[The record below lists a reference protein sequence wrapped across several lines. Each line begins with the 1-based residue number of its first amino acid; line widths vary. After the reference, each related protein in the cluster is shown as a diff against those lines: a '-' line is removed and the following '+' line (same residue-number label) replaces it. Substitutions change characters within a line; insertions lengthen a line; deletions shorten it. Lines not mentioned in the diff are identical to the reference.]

1 MKPLPEAA
9 VEFIEELSLSAEADG
24 FPRIAGRIIGL
35 LIVRQEPVSFEEIA
49 EQLQVSRG
57 SISTNTRL
65 LESRGALRRVS
76 RLGERKDLFEVGP
89 DFLERMYEQ
98 RLQRERAGHR
108 IASKARA
115 ALPASYT
122 RTKDA
127 LKRMEELSTQ
137 VLDATEK
144 VLQNWK
150 KRR

>member
-9 VEFIEELSLSAEADG
+9 VEFIEEFSLSAEADG
-24 FPRIAGRIIGL
+24 FPRIAGRIVGL
-35 LIVRQEPVSFEEIA
+35 LIMRQEPVPFEEIA

-57 SISTNTRL
+57 SVSTSTRL
-65 LESRGALRRVS
+65 LESRGALHRIC

-98 RLQRERAGHR
+98 RLQRYRAAHHL
-108 IASKARA
+108 ASKARA
-115 ALPASYT
+115 ELPASYA

-127 LKRMEELSTQ
+127 LKRMEDLSTQ
-137 VLDATEK
+137 ILDATEK
-144 VLQNWK
+144 VLLNWK